1 MSRRPVLKRPALLS
15 VLAVLLLT
23 AVAAAAGG
31 VALVCGER
39 TLGNAEVVKQGAHTL
54 VSAQDMASLLEL
66 GAAVKGDTLVVT
78 AGDHRMQLVS
88 GASAAWLDVELVPLA
103 TSCVEWNGRWFLEAR
118 SALKMFNLLLARSGR
133 AASLSFGAEGAPPPA
148 PAPPVEK
155 PAPIPAPPADKPA
168 PPVLTPAP
176 PVTPPPPSKARPVL
190 KGIRWGEDDGKL
202 RAVMD
207 CEGDGAPEVQRG
219 AGGVKILFSAGT
231 WPVPGVPSPYP
242 DVSAWAMNMG
252 DRLMLE
258 LSSSLPI
265 HEVLSLDS
273 PKRIVVDFRRGPD
286 VAGKPA
292 PAPVPK
298 PPAIP
303 REPPRTGKRIV
314 VVDAGHGG
322 KDPGAI
328 GNGVREKNV
337 NLSVA
342 RKLAA
347 RLRELGIDARLTRDT
362 DVYLTLQRRTEI
374 ANNLDSDLFVSIH
387 CNALPAGKSATGME
401 IYLMALPTDKDAMQL
416 ALVENRELASN
427 GGDSA
432 KASDERT
439 RLLLTIL
446 GNMQQNAKISESTG
460 FAEYLFNSGK
470 SGGIKMRRVAQAPFY
485 VLRGA
490 GMPSVLVELGFVTD
504 KAEAKLLLDEAYQ
517 KKMAD
522 ALARGIQGYLKNN

>member
-1 MSRRPVLKRPALLS
+1 MSRRPVLRRPALLS
-15 VLAVLLLT
+15 VLAILLLA

-31 VALVCGER
+31 IALVSGER
-39 TLGNAEVVKQGAHTL
+39 TLGAAEMVKQGAHTL

-66 GAAVKGDTLVVT
+66 DAAVKGDTLVVT
-78 AGDHRMQLVS
+78 AGDHKMQLVS

-148 PAPPVEK
+148 PAPPVDK
-155 PAPIPAPPADKPA
+155 PAPAPAPPADKPA
-168 PPVLTPAP
+168 PPVTAP
-176 PVTPPPPSKARPVL
+176 PSSTARPVL

-207 CEGDGAPEVQRG
+207 CEGEGAPEVQRG
-219 AGGVKILFSAGT
+219 AGGVKILFSAGI

-252 DRLMLE
+252 DRLMLD

-265 HEVLSLDS
+265 HEVLALDS
-273 PKRIVVDFRRGPD
+273 PKRLVVDFRRGPG
-286 VAGKPA
+286 VASKPA
-292 PAPVPK
+292 PAPK
-298 PPAIP
+298 SPAIP
-303 REPPRTGKRIV
+303 REPPRTGKRVV

-374 ANNLDSDLFVSIH
+374 ANDLDSDLFVSIH
-387 CNALPAGKSATGME
+387 CNALPAGKNATGME

-416 ALVENRELASN
+416 ALVENRELTSN

-432 KASDERT
+432 RASDERT
-439 RLLLTIL
+439 RMLLTIL

-470 SGGIKMRRVAQAPFY
+470 SGGIKMRRVAQAPFF